1 MAVKALTQ
9 SNQEHLVLAQQI
21 AETRA
26 GGMTGLRGGG
36 PWCITGQGSTHW
48 SSRWQALCC
57 CSFIWWSRQSRGG
70 GIKSSFPFTQT
81 VLPKLSGENPR
92 IWIDKCRLQI
102 LHGQGRIMYVYFSQC
117 QSRGPHNISDYTWIN
132 ILSLFHENNLHG
144 QGRIMYVYF
153 SHIKFCIIVDDNL
166 NKFIYIL

>member
-1 MAVKALTQ
+1 VEEDAGEHRLDPPSWIRRGRHRIRWLLKMAVKALTQ

-70 GIKSSFPFTQT
+70 GIKSSFPFTQS

-92 IWIDKCRLQI
+92 IWIDS
-102 LHGQGRIMYVYFSQC
+102 VDF
-117 QSRGPHNISDYTWIN
+117 
-132 ILSLFHENNLHG
+132 
-144 QGRIMYVYF
+144 
-153 SHIKFCIIVDDNL
+153 KFCMGREESCTCIFHTSNSAS
-166 NKFIYIL
+166 